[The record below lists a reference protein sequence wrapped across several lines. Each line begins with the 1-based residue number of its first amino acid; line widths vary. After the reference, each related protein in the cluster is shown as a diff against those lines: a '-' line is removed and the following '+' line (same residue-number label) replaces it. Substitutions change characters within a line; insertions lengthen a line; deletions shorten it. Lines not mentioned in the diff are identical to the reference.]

1 MISASQDLEV
11 LYSGVLIQLLPQAS
25 GRKLFLTEEG
35 IKPSQPNP
43 VLGPTH
49 HEDVSQEITLSLPGA
64 MGEKAQ

>member
-1 MISASQDLEV
+1 M
-11 LYSGVLIQLLPQAS
+11 
-25 GRKLFLTEEG
+25 FLTEEG